1 MLWAF
6 YTCGTSL
13 IPLIIRIVLLLCAGR
28 PPVLQ
33 DFRVELFFLSI
44 IFFVDAIKN
53 YQAGSWM
60 GNLTVFLLIV
70 CSTMYSLVMAE
81 NLALLKA
88 NLSNIAN
95 ISGYRERSCR
105 AE

>member
-1 MLWAF
+1 
-6 YTCGTSL
+6 
-13 IPLIIRIVLLLCAGR
+13 
-28 PPVLQ
+28 
-33 DFRVELFFLSI
+33 
-44 IFFVDAIKN
+44 
-53 YQAGSWM
+53 M

-95 ISGYRERSCR
+95 IGTVIFGMVTAVWISG
-105 AE
+105 A